1 MQGLSDTQPG
11 RPLWARIAGEL
22 GRAILG
28 GTFPAGSRLPNER
41 DLMAMYR
48 VSRNTLRRAVAELE
62 AHGLLRTEQGRGSFV
77 HERIDYALGARTR
90 LTDNLAGTG
99 LTAERKLLALRRTE
113 ATGEVAEALGLA
125 PREAVW
131 QVEGLRSIG
140 GAEINIG
147 SSWYPAARFPDFDQR
162 CRATESITEIL
173 RGYGIADYLRA
184 WTRIIAR
191 RATEAEARALRQP
204 AASPVFDIRKL
215 DTLPDGTPVAFGC
228 AVWAAD
234 RVQFHV
240 PGPSGSTGGST
251 IA

>member
-1 MQGLSDTQPG
+1 MESLTEATSA
-11 RPLWARIAGEL
+11 RPLWARIAEEL
-22 GRAILG
+22 NRAILG
-28 GTFPAGSRLPNER
+28 GRYPAGSRLPTER

-62 AHGLLRTEQGRGSFV
+62 SRGLLRTEQGRGSFV
-77 HERIDYALGARTR
+77 QERLDYALGARTR
-90 LTDNLAGTG
+90 LTDNLVGTG
-99 LTAERKLLALRRTE
+99 LSAERQLLSLQRLPAP
-113 ATGEVAEALGLA
+113 GEVAEALCLLVGD
-125 PREAVW
+125 PVW
-131 QVEGLRSIG
+131 RLEGLQSIG
-140 GAEINIG
+140 GSVINHG
-147 SSWYPAARFPDFDQR
+147 TSWYPAGRFPDFDAR
-162 CRATESITEIL
+162 RRTTESITAIFKS
-173 RGYGIADYLRA
+173 YGIADYLRA
-184 WTRIIAR
+184 WTRLVAR

-240 PGPSGSTGGST
+240 PGPPGATAGGT